1 MSASAEEARTRHA
14 LRRDEWPSFARVAYL
29 DHGLRGPVPASAI
42 AAARAALE
50 LCARG
55 SSAREG
61 LAAIVEKA
69 RSAVGRLLD
78 APAAEVSF
86 HGNATAALAALAG
99 SIRWRRGDVVV
110 TTDAEYASTVLPF
123 RARARLEVV
132 PCGRGELDTR
142 RLARAL
148 RGRARAV
155 VLGAAAFPSGAPRDV
170 AAIARAARRAG
181 AWTIVDASWTLGLR
195 PFAPGRLG
203 VDAAVA
209 CGRKWL
215 MGPPECGILWVR
227 SDRLRELAPATA
239 GALSRE
245 DPLAPLDAPLRG
257 DARALEGGVLAAPI
271 LAGLAR
277 AVELV
282 LAESPARIEAR
293 AVAVARAIEERA
305 RAEDLEVERP
315 AGSAVVHLRA
325 RGSVARLE
333 RALADG
339 GAVARVVR
347 PGVVRASAHFWND
360 ARDAGRLVSALAS
373 RARA

>member
-1 MSASAEEARTRHA
+1 MSARAEEARTRHA
-14 LRRDEWPSFARVAYL
+14 LRRVEWPSFARVAYL
-29 DHGLRGPVPASAI
+29 DHGLRGPVPTSAI
-42 AAARAALE
+42 AAARAGLE

-61 LAAIVEKA
+61 LAEIVEKA
-69 RSAVGRLLD
+69 RSAVARLVD

-86 HGNATAALAALAG
+86 HGNATSALAALAG

-132 PCGRGELDTR
+132 PCDQLDPE

-170 AAIARAARRAG
+170 AAIARCARRAG

-195 PFAPGRLG
+195 PFSPARLG
-203 VDAAVA
+203 VDAAVS

-227 SDRLRELAPATA
+227 SDRLRELDPATA

-245 DPLAPLDAPLRG
+245 DPLAPLDAPFRR

-277 AVELV
+277 AVDLV

-293 AVAVARAIEERA
+293 ALAVARAIEERA
-305 RAEDLEVERP
+305 RAEGLEVERP

-325 RGSVARLE
+325 PGSVARLE
-333 RALADG
+333 RVLADG

-360 ARDAGRLVSALAS
+360 ARDAHRLVSALAS
-373 RARA
+373 RSRA

>member
-14 LRRDEWPSFARVAYL
+14 LRRVEWPSFARVAYL
-29 DHGLRGPVPASAI
+29 DHGLRGPVPTSAI
-42 AAARAALE
+42 AAARAGLE
-50 LCARG
+50 LCALG
-55 SSAREG
+55 SAAREG
-61 LAAIVEKA
+61 LAAIVDKA
-69 RSAVGRLLD
+69 RSAVARLLD

-86 HGNATAALAALAG
+86 HGNATCALAALAG

-123 RARARLEVV
+123 RARARVEVV
-132 PCGRGELDTR
+132 PPE
-142 RLARAL
+142 RLERAL

-155 VLGAAAFPSGAPRDV
+155 VLGAAAFPSGAPRDI
-170 AAIARAARRAG
+170 AAIARSARRAG

-195 PFAPGRLG
+195 PFSPARLG
-203 VDAAVA
+203 VDAAVS

-215 MGPPECGILWVR
+215 MAPPECGILWVR
-227 SDRLRELAPATA
+227 SDRLRELDPATA

-245 DPLAPLDAPLRG
+245 DPLAPLDAPLRS

-293 AVAVARAIEERA
+293 ALAVARAIEERA
-305 RAEDLEVERP
+305 LAEGLEVERP
-315 AGSAVVHLRA
+315 AGSVVVHLRA
-325 RGSVARLE
+325 PGSVARLE
-333 RALADG
+333 RALAKG
-339 GAVARVVR
+339 GAVARVAR
-347 PGVVRASAHFWND
+347 PGLVRASAHFWND
-360 ARDAGRLVSALAS
+360 ARDARRLVSALAS
-373 RARA
+373 RSRA